1 MYFSKYQKAADFFS
15 VVPVIFTPNVRN
27 ISQPLQSYASLCEGF
42 VRHEAL

>member
-15 VVPVIFTPNVRN
+15 VVPVIFTPN
-27 ISQPLQSYASLCEGF
+27 ISQALQSYASLCEGF